1 MPLKILLVDFKTY
14 YPSPPLSLG
23 LLAAYAQTDQE
34 IRGNIE
40 FEILECPRA
49 QPIAES
55 ARAIVE
61 ANADLVGIGDYAWCH
76 RRICAVL
83 DLLGRSGREL
93 PPIVIGGPN
102 AAGTFGIELLEQ
114 YEVLSALVEG
124 EGEPA
129 ALDFCRSLVDTPTRN
144 PFAAARNC
152 IWRDESGALV
162 RNSLGHRIEHLE
174 EIPSPDLTGI
184 LRPSPSPIFYETNR
198 GCPYRCAFCYW
209 GNNNSKVY
217 RLSLERI
224 AEEMEFF
231 AKNGVHSFWIA
242 DANFGIFRSDAE
254 VAQIMAEASAR
265 HGYPFQHVGVNWA
278 KESRD
283 QVLELARILRAG
295 RMTCTTT
302 LALQSVTPEAGRL
315 SERYSLPAAK
325 FKGLM
330 SAAAADG
337 LDTYTDLIWGLPGED
352 KDDFIAGLDSVVST
366 GVPAIL
372 IHQLYLLPGT
382 AFWDKKADYGFR
394 LLSETVDCQID
405 ETERSPYWEYVV
417 VSHPKM
423 SLEDMMLGAR
433 LMGINHAMHN
443 HNLGMMVNFY
453 LARYGIGHAD
463 VYRHL
468 DDVISEKVPFPA
480 TPFLTLLRGEILRFA
495 NTVGIDEMISYRRIS
510 EVIWF
515 GEPVRTRSAPT
526 RPLSASTPIPCVSFF
541 TSSIDHWSRRAACLS
556 PATRSGS

>member
-1 MPLKILLVDFKTY
+1 M
-14 YPSPPLSLG
+14 
-23 LLAAYAQTDQE
+23 
-34 IRGNIE
+34 
-40 FEILECPRA
+40 
-49 QPIAES
+49 
-55 ARAIVE
+55 
-61 ANADLVGIGDYAWCH
+61 
-76 RRICAVL
+76 
-83 DLLGRSGREL
+83 
-93 PPIVIGGPN
+93 IGGPN

-174 EIPSPDLTGI
+174 EIPSPYLTGI

-242 DANFGIFRSDAE
+242 DANFGILRSDAE

-302 LALQSVTPEAGRL
+302 LALQSVTP
-315 SERYSLPAAK
+315 
-325 FKGLM
+325 
-330 SAAAADG
+330 
-337 LDTYTDLIWGLPGED
+337 
-352 KDDFIAGLDSVVST
+352 
-366 GVPAIL
+366 
-372 IHQLYLLPGT
+372 
-382 AFWDKKADYGFR
+382 
-394 LLSETVDCQID
+394 
-405 ETERSPYWEYVV
+405 
-417 VSHPKM
+417 
-423 SLEDMMLGAR
+423 
-433 LMGINHAMHN
+433 
-443 HNLGMMVNFY
+443 
-453 LARYGIGHAD
+453 
-463 VYRHL
+463 
-468 DDVISEKVPFPA
+468 
-480 TPFLTLLRGEILRFA
+480 
-495 NTVGIDEMISYRRIS
+495 
-510 EVIWF
+510 
-515 GEPVRTRSAPT
+515 
-526 RPLSASTPIPCVSFF
+526 
-541 TSSIDHWSRRAACLS
+541 RRAGCPSAIPS
-556 PATRSGS
+556 PPRSSRD